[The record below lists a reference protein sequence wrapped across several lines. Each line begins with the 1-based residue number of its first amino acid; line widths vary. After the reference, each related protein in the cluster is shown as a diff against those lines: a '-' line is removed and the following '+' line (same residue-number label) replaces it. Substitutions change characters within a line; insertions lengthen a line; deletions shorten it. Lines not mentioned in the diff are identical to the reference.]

1 MANFFDDI
9 ASVATAATAGLPN
22 WAWGLIVAGGA
33 GAGILI
39 NRNMSASNAAAVPS
53 ASGVVD
59 PAAPGAGPPQYPGPS
74 TVPGGSNSQPP
85 GSGGILGTGGGI
97 GRPPPGHKP
106 FPVPGVSPGN
116 YAANVNQRRRRV
128 AP

>member
-39 NRNMSASNAAAVPS
+39 NRNMSASSAAAPS

-74 TVPGGSNSQPP
+74 TAPGGSNSQPP

-116 YAANVNQRRRRV
+116 FAANVNQRRRRV